1 MATAEECQQAFERLT
16 ARLADLDPGDRD
28 AFFSG
33 RSFSCQVPDLDVT
46 FVTGRRYIYEDVPPQ
61 VSDAFRSA
69 FSKGTFFNGE
79 IRDRYAFREVTR
91 KRAGPVD
98 LFRR

>member
-1 MATAEECQQAFERLT
+1 MPSTVIRYFRY
-16 ARLADLDPGDRD
+16 D
-28 AFFSG
+28 AAK
-33 RSFSCQVPDLDVT
+33 RELDVT

-61 VSDAFRSA
+61 VADAFRSA

-79 IRDRYAFREVTR
+79 IRDRYGFREVTR
-91 KRAGPVD
+91 EGAGPAD

>member
-1 MATAEECQQAFERLT
+1 MPSTVIRYFRY
-16 ARLADLDPGDRD
+16 D
-28 AFFSG
+28 AAK
-33 RSFSCQVPDLDVT
+33 RELDVT

-79 IRDRYAFREVTR
+79 IRDRYGFREVR
-91 KRAGPVD
+91 REGAGSAD
-98 LFRR
+98 LFKH

>member
-1 MATAEECQQAFERLT
+1 LGIRSLDTAMPSTVIRYFRYDAAKRE
-16 ARLADLDPGDRD
+16 LDI
-28 AFFSG
+28 
-33 RSFSCQVPDLDVT
+33 T

-79 IRDRYAFREVTR
+79 IRDRYGFREVTR
-91 KRAGPVD
+91 ERAGPAD
-98 LFRR
+98 LFKR